1 MTDLQLVA
9 DILNNDER
17 AWRHICRNMKAGFIA
32 KVYSMNLHGRLTP
45 QDLEDLFQDSCI
57 ILMQTI
63 KGGGF
68 EVRNNNGIF
77 NFLITTGDKRAKN
90 MIKKKSPLLCDELP
104 DGSEDKNKKK
114 DPHFTDADKQKL
126 QHEYLEMVYDSMPHD
141 CKKIFKLFYWDH
153 KPMDDIAAIMGMKNA
168 DSVITKKSKCMN
180 KFKEIG
186 KMLVRNDEFSE
197 DDIRDTVERVALKAL
212 LEEERANLE
221 DGYLMAAYNPDED
234 KE

>member
-9 DILNNDER
+9 GILNNDER

-32 KVYSMNLHGRLTP
+32 KVYSMNMHGKLVP
-45 QDLEDLFQDSCI
+45 QDLEDVFQDSCV
-57 ILMQTI
+57 ILMQTV

-77 NFLITTGDKRAKN
+77 NFLITIGDKRAKN
-90 MIKKKSPLLCDELP
+90 MIKKRSPLLCDELP

-153 KPMDDIAAIMGMKNA
+153 KPMDDIASIMGMKNA

-180 KFKEIG
+180 
-186 KMLVRNDEFSE
+186 R
-197 DDIRDTVERVALKAL
+197 IR
-212 LEEERANLE
+212 
-221 DGYLMAAYNPDED
+221 
-234 KE
+234 